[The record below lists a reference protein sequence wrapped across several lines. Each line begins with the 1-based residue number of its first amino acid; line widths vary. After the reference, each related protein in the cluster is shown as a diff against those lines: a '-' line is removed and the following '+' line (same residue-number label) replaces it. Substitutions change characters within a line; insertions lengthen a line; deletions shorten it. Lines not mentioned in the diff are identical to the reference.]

1 MKCAQ
6 TRRPWRCASAA
17 SAADQ
22 LGRQV
27 GIDFE
32 RGGAGAA
39 GAGDGERDVGPRVDR
54 LRPGRLA
61 GPVAEADRRG
71 ARIGEEARP
80 GDQRGIEQV
89 GRRDLAGAGGAVQ
102 LGDRAQ
108 IVGHDPGRGD
118 AAIEVAPHQR
128 LGAAAVGRRR
138 HMLVAVDQAG
148 EQIAAGKIDD
158 PRIADHRRREPR
170 GGQHRLDPR
179 AIGDHRH
186 VRLGR
191 AAGAVDQC
199 RAAIDDALARMRRR
213 ERRIGRGR
221 AREGQHAEGQETSRI
236 PLMPEA

>member
-1 MKCAQ
+1 M
-6 TRRPWRCASAA
+6 RP
-17 SAADQ
+17 DQ
-22 LGRQV
+22 QALAVRLGGEAPDQRGRQV
-27 GIDFE
+27 RIDFE

-61 GPVAEADRRG
+61 GPVAEADRRR

-80 GDQRGIEQV
+80 GDERGVKEI
-89 GRRDLAGAGGAVQ
+89 GAGNLAGAGGAVQ

-118 AAIEVAPHQR
+118 AAVEVAPQQR

-138 HMLVAVDQAG
+138 DMLVAVDQAG
-148 EQIAAGKIDD
+148 EEEAAGEIDD
-158 PRIADHRRREPR
+158 PRVAGHRRREPCC
-170 GGQHRLDPR
+170 GQHRLDPL

-186 VRLGR
+186 VRLDR
-191 AAGAVDQC
+191 AAGAVDQR

-213 ERRIGRGR
+213 ERRIGMGR
-221 AREGQHAEGQETSRI
+221 RRKDQR
-236 PLMPEA
+236 P